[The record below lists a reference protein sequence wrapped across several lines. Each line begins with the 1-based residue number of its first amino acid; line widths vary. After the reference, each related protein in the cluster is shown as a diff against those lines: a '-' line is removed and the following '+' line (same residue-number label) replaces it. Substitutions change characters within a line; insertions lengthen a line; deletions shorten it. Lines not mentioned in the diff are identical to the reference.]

1 MSLTFA
7 WTMSSAWM
15 LFLDFCFG
23 DGWASE
29 LYFRWLCP
37 GIYFWVESRR
47 DFTTQM
53 TKATIAPNRM
63 TGSASIKMGM
73 VPDVSVT
80 RVDESRIR
88 QTPEARKVRPVL
100 SRGFIR
106 AMIQANAHTATP
118 ISGYTNSILRGMVPL
133 AWP

>member
-1 MSLTFA
+1 MLLTYA
-7 WTMSSAWM
+7 EALSSAWV
-15 LFLDFCFG
+15 LFRDFCFG
-23 DGWASE
+23 DGLASE
-29 LYFRWLCP
+29 LYFRGLWL

-47 DFTTQM
+47 DFITQT

-63 TGSASIKMGM
+63 IGSASIKMGM
-73 VPDVSVT
+73 LPDVSVT

-106 AMIQANAHTATP
+106 AMI
-118 ISGYTNSILRGMVPL
+118 
-133 AWP
+133 